1 MIGTERERE
10 RFAGIFRDFRFEFFP
25 QKKKKKKKKNFKF
38 KIKLLIINFYFDF
51 RLVFQRIFE
60 KKIYFEFQF
69 FAFQTFS
76 Q

>member
-25 QKKKKKKKKNFKF
+25 PKKKKKKNFQWKM
-38 KIKLLIINFYFDF
+38 KLLIINFYFDF

>member
-1 MIGTERERE
+1 M
-10 RFAGIFRDFRFEFFP
+10 
-25 QKKKKKKKKNFKF
+25 
-38 KIKLLIINFYFDF
+38 KLLIINFYFDF

-69 FAFQTFS
+69 FALQTFS